1 MAGTVKL
8 TVPPELPCVGEL
20 AEAVGRAGG
29 VLVADDLVTAGWVTA
44 AEVAAV
50 EAGAD
55 AGVEA
60 GADAGVEPAA
70 VAIAVTEPPGADA
83 DAAVDE
89 VGPVPPHAVRP
100 APPVTTAAMIT
111 TGIRHILMLSPF
123 VE

>member
-8 TVPPELPCVGEL
+8 TVPPELPCVREL

-29 VLVADDLVTAGWVTA
+29 VLVADDLVTAECVTA

-55 AGVEA
+55 AGVE
-60 GADAGVEPAA
+60 PAAVA
-70 VAIAVTEPPGADA
+70 VAIAVTEPAAAGSDT
-83 DAAVDE
+83 AVDD

-100 APPVTTAAMIT
+100 APPMTTAAMIT
-111 TGIRHILMLSPF
+111 TGIRHILMLSPS
-123 VE
+123 E

>member
-29 VLVADDLVTAGWVTA
+29 VLVADDLVTAGCVTA

-55 AGVEA
+55 AGVE
-60 GADAGVEPAA
+60 PAAVA
-70 VAIAVTEPPGADA
+70 VAIAVTEPAAAGADT
-83 DAAVDE
+83 AVDD

-100 APPVTTAAMIT
+100 APPMTTAAAMIT
-111 TGIRHILMLSPF
+111 TGIRHILMLSPS
-123 VE
+123 E

>member
-8 TVPPELPCVGEL
+8 TVPPELPCVREL

-29 VLVADDLVTAGWVTA
+29 VLVADDLVTAECVTA

-55 AGVEA
+55 AGVE
-60 GADAGVEPAA
+60 PAAVA
-70 VAIAVTEPPGADA
+70 VAIAVTEPPWAGP

-100 APPVTTAAMIT
+100 APPMTTAAAMIT
-111 TGIRHILMLSPF
+111 TGIRHIVMLTLHRVITS
-123 VE
+123 

>member
-44 AEVAAV
+44 AEVAA
-50 EAGAD
+50 
-55 AGVEA
+55 VEA

>member
-20 AEAVGRAGG
+20 AEAIGRSGG
-29 VLVADDLVTAGWVTA
+29 VLVAEDLVTAGCVTA
-44 AEVAAV
+44 AEVAA
-50 EAGAD
+50 A
-55 AGVEA
+55 EA

-70 VAIAVTEPPGADA
+70 VAVAIAATELPAAGADA
-83 DAAVDE
+83 AADE

-100 APPVTTAAMIT
+100 APPMTTAAMIT

-123 VE
+123 IE